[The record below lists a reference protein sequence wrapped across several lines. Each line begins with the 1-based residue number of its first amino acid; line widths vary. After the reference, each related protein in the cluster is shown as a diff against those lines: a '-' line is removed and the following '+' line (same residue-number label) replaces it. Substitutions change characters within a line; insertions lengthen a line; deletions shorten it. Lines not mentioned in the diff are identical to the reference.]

1 MIRLAFLLGAL
12 LATTAS
18 AQEHPDAQPGSSWSD
33 ILDLNDRDAAVRLH
47 AMTQIGKLTTK
58 ELAEA
63 WIVLASV
70 AQGAGLEHCGF
81 PMPDDLSFLSKP
93 ALDGMTSEEIFT
105 LNRIVTSNYRNA
117 EKSGKLRLRLLFPVT
132 RQAVLIL
139 STPQGNYNC
148 REVTKVWTAGRN
160 YVRARGQ

>member
-1 MIRLAFLLGAL
+1 MGLQGASMWRTVILAMVL
-12 LATTAS
+12 LAPLPAHS
-18 AQEHPDAQPGSSWSD
+18 QSSWSD
-33 ILDLNDRDAAVRLH
+33 ILDLNDQDAAVRLH
-47 AMTQIGKLTTK
+47 AMTEKGDLITK
-58 ELAEA
+58 EFAEA

-81 PMPDDLSFLSKP
+81 PMPEDLSFLSKP
-93 ALDGMTSEEIFT
+93 ALDAMSWEEILS

-117 EKSGKLRLRLLFPVT
+117 EKTGKLRLNLLFPVT
-132 RQAVLIL
+132 RQAVLLL

-160 YVRARGQ
+160 YVRAKGQ